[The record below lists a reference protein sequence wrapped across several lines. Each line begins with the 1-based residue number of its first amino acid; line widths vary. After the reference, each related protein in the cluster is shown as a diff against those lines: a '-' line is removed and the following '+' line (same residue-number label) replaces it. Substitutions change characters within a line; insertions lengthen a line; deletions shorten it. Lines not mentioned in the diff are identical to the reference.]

1 MSRVEKYTKKRKKI
15 RRVLTVIGGVIG
27 VYVCGTIFFSTH
39 FFPNTMVGDYNI
51 GLKSRSSAKKYVEK
65 ALSDYTL
72 TVKEPDGEETITSE
86 AAGLVCSDFH
96 RLGEILSAQ
105 SAGAWLLEIGKKH
118 PQDALKLQVDEEKL
132 KDSLGTLKCM
142 NSETPVEAENA
153 SIQYDKEKKQFQI
166 QKESAGNIVDE
177 QLFLYGVASAFTDY
191 QDEISLIDGDYYVK
205 PTYTSESEEV
215 IQAKDTMNQYLE
227 ATMTIVDG
235 DLKKKIT
242 KNDIQKF
249 LKCSDTFAVSVSK
262 KNVKSFVKKNI
273 SKTFNSVEGEIP
285 DGLTAWKVDVEKET
299 DNIIK
304 AIKAGKKTS
313 QKPVYAVEGFDRE
326 NVSIGKTYIDVNI
339 SKQHMW
345 YVEDAKIALSSD
357 IVTGNI
363 STGHGTGTGFYHIA
377 FKQRDHLMVKY
388 NSFVHY
394 WMPYNTTVGIG
405 FHDASWRSS
414 FGGEIY
420 KTNGSHG
427 CINMPP
433 EKAADLYSLIS
444 TGTAVYVHY

>member
-15 RRVLTVIGGVIG
+15 RKVLAVVGSVIGI
-27 VYVCGTIFFSTH
+27 YVCGTIFFSTH
-39 FFPNTMVGDYNI
+39 FFPNTVVGDYNI
-51 GLKSRSSAKKYVEK
+51 GLKSRAAAKKYVEK

-72 TVKEPDGEETITSE
+72 TVKEPDREETITSQD
-86 AAGLVCSDFH
+86 AGLVCSDFH
-96 RLGEILSAQ
+96 RLGEILSKQ
-105 SAGAWLLEIGKKH
+105 SAETWLLEVGKKH
-118 PQDALKLQVDEEKL
+118 PQDAFTLQVDEEKL
-132 KDSLGTLKCM
+132 KNSLDTLQCM
-142 NSETPVEAENA
+142 NPETPVEAKNA
-153 SIQYDKEKKQFQI
+153 SIQYDKEEKKFQI
-166 QKESAGNIVDE
+166 QKESAGNIVDK
-177 QLFLYGVASAFTDY
+177 QLFLYGVANAFIAY
-191 QDEISLIDGDYYVK
+191 QEEISLMEGDYYVK

-215 IQAKDTMNQYLE
+215 IQARDTMNQYLGG
-227 ATMTIVDG
+227 TMTIADG
-235 DLKKKIT
+235 EMKKKIT

-249 LKCSDTFAVSVSK
+249 VKCSDTFEVSISRK
-262 KNVKSFVKKNI
+262 KVKKYVKNNI
-273 SKTFNSVEGEIP
+273 SKTFNSVEGDIP
-285 DGLTAWKVDVEKET
+285 DGLTAWKVDEEKET
-299 DNIIK
+299 DQIIEVVK
-304 AIKAGKKTS
+304 SGKKDT
-313 QKPVYAVEGFDRE
+313 QQPVYAVEGFDRK

-345 YVEDAKIALSSD
+345 YVEDGKVELSSD

-363 STGHGTGTGFYHIA
+363 STGHGTGTGFYRIA

-414 FGGEIY
+414 FGGQIY

-433 EKAADLYSLIS
+433 EKAAALYSLIS